1 MNGVQEI
8 IELHR
13 AWQQET
19 GQHALPLDMARQ
31 NLWGQWAVA
40 IRPMCDPGQP
50 LSNAVRALCRYRRR
64 KYRDSRHVLIS
75 TLAFRYFVGNVDYAQ
90 EDLAEAKAR
99 QRARAGKSAPGLAAV
114 CHATGRGVPSESVKE
129 TRAARPAG
137 EILAHIR
144 EMKELVA
151 AA

>member
-19 GQHALPLDMARQ
+19 GQTNLPLDNARMDA
-31 NLWGQWAVA
+31 WGRWAVA
-40 IRPMCDPGQP
+40 IRPMCDAGQP
-50 LSNAVRALCRYRRR
+50 LTNAVRALARYRRR
-64 KYRDSRHVLIS
+64 KYRDARHVLIS

-90 EDLAEAKAR
+90 EDLAEAKAAL
-99 QRARAGKSAPGLAAV
+99 RAKAGKSAPGLAAV
-114 CHATGRGVPSESVKE
+114 CTATGRSVPSESVKE

-137 EILAHIR
+137 EILAHLR

>member
-8 IELHR
+8 IDLHK

-19 GQHALPLDMARQ
+19 GQNLPLDMQRQ

-50 LSNAVRALCRYRRR
+50 LANAVRALVRYRRK
-64 KYRDSRHVLIS
+64 KYKEARHICVS
-75 TLAFRYFVGNVDYAQ
+75 TLAFRYFVGNTDYAQ
-90 EDLAEAKAR
+90 EDLAEAKAA
-99 QRARAGKSAPGLAAV
+99 QRERAGKSKPGLAAV
-114 CHATGRGVPSESVKE
+114 CQATGRPIPSESVKE
-129 TRAARPAG
+129 SRPARPAG
-137 EILAHIR
+137 EILACIA
-144 EMKELVA
+144 EMKALVA